1 MAADPNSDTRVCV
14 GVVTGAHGLHG
25 LVRVRPFTD
34 VAEDVGA
41 YGPVESED
49 GSRRFVLEVRNRTGK
64 GQVLVK
70 VDGVGDRDAAEALK
84 GEHLYVPRDRLPAP
98 AEDEFYHADLIGLPV
113 VSTDGNTLGT
123 VRALYDFGGGDMLEI
138 DGGSGRLGTVAFTRA
153 AVPDID
159 LAAGRVTVDG
169 AAVLWPGGSSGEG
182 GEGDDEDARD
192 A

>member
-49 GSRRFVLEVRNRTGK
+49 RSRRFVLEVRNRAGK

-70 VDGVGDRDAAEALK
+70 VDGVGDRDSAEALK

-123 VRALYDFGGGDMLEI
+123 VRALYDFGGGNMLEI
-138 DGGSGRLGTVAFTRA
+138 DGGGGRLGTVAFTRA

-169 AAVLWPGGSSGEG
+169 AAVLWPGGSSDEG